1 MLAFRR
7 YIRRMDQP
15 KPPVQDEYVESER
28 DRRLANIVLLVVFIV
43 VAGAGV
49 WLVNAMLDARAIDDC
64 LAQGRRNCAPI
75 EVPPR

>member
-1 MLAFRR
+1 
-7 YIRRMDQP
+7 MDQP
-15 KPPVQDEYVESER
+15 KPSAEEEYVESER
-28 DRRLANIVLLVVFIV
+28 ERRLANIVLLVAFAVI
-43 VAGAGV
+43 AGAGV

>member
-1 MLAFRR
+1 
-7 YIRRMDQP
+7 MDQP
-15 KPPVQDEYVESER
+15 KPSAEEEYVESER
-28 DRRLANIVLLVVFIV
+28 ERRLANIVLLVVFAV
-43 VAGAGV
+43 VAGVGV

>member
-1 MLAFRR
+1 
-7 YIRRMDQP
+7 MDQP
-15 KPPVQDEYVESER
+15 KLPAREEPARGEDAQSEG
-28 DRRLANIVLLVVFIV
+28 DRRLANIVLLAVFIV

-75 EVPPR
+75 EMPPR